1 MTPNTTDATPQ
12 QHAAAMAL
20 QWATLAE
27 EHTHQA
33 YAAQDKITERQGT
46 TGSFST
52 RLLRDHQA
60 DHAHHVA
67 RVGEAVR
74 MAEMWA
80 RVASA
85 TPHTPR
91 PE

>member
-1 MTPNTTDATPQ
+1 MTPNTTNATTQ
-12 QHAAAMAL
+12 QHAAATAL
-20 QWATLAE
+20 QWATLANK
-27 EHTHQA
+27 HTHQA
-33 YAAQDKITERQGT
+33 YAAQDKITEHQGA
-46 TGSFST
+46 GAYST

-60 DHAHHVA
+60 DHAHHTA
-67 RVGEAVR
+67 RAADAVR

-85 TPHTPR
+85 TPHTPL